1 MQEKE
6 ELFDADRFLHAIDTV
21 RGVFDMLG
29 IQAYVD
35 VWVVN
40 APDERM
46 IEIGNRIKEKDPHC
60 VTRPN
65 SENEWRVENF
75 EDGYTIYGWKRSLVS
90 SKAL

>member
-1 MQEKE
+1 MAGQEKQ
-6 ELFDADRFLHAIDTV
+6 FDADRFLQAIDMI
-21 RGVFDMLG
+21 RGVFDMIG
-29 IQAYVD
+29 IRADVD

-40 APDERM
+40 VPDEKM
-46 IEIGNRIKEKDPHC
+46 NEIGKVMKVKDPRC